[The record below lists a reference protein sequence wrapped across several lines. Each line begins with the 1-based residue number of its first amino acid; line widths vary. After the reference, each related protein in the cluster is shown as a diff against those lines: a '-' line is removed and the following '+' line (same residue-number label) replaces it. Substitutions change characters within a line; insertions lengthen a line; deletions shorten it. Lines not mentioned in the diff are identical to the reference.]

1 MSVLKCASSPGS
13 NPYVTYMKEKLL
25 PSTKHTL
32 TEFLINRFCQLILP
46 SHRTFFNSVKL
57 EFQYR
62 KIGAKR
68 TFQQGMG
75 VSSAFSSAQ

>member
-1 MSVLKCASSPGS
+1 MSVLKCASSPRS
-13 NPYVTYMKEKLL
+13 DPFATYVKVRLS
-25 PSTKHTL
+25 PSTKHTV
-32 TEFLINRFCQLILP
+32 TEFLINRFCQLIQP

>member
-1 MSVLKCASSPGS
+1 MTKPLNYKTGAPRSSV
-13 NPYVTYMKEKLL
+13 
-25 PSTKHTL
+25 TKK
-32 TEFLINRFCQLILP
+32 N
-46 SHRTFFNSVKL
+46 FFNSVKL